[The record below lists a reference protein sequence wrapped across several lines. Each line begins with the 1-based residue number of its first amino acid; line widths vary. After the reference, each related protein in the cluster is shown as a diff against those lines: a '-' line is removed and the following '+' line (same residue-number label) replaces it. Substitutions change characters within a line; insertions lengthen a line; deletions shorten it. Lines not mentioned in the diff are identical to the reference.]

1 MVWVA
6 VAAARAV
13 SGLPWALQ
21 QVDLHPGPR
30 NAQDSR
36 AGTAARGATEAA
48 VAAAVAKDTEG
59 RCGKRSLVNTV
70 EVQSTQSHT
79 HRVRPRAR

>member
-1 MVWVA
+1 MASVA

-13 SGLPWALQ
+13 SGRLLVQQ
-21 QVDLHPGPR
+21 QVDLHPSPR

-36 AGTAARGATEAA
+36 VGTAARGATEAVA
-48 VAAAVAKDTEG
+48 AAAVAKDTEE
-59 RCGKRSLVNTV
+59 RCGKRNQVNTA

-79 HRVRPRAR
+79 HRVRPRAL